1 MYSMKTERLTAMK
14 RILSLCLALLL
25 AAALPCFCFCSCSK
39 KGEYDPPTGWKTASD
54 EHADFYLFVPDNW
67 TVDFSTAAAGAY
79 YSASDPSSVSFMAW
93 ELPNAD
99 TSLDDWWDINRSELE
114 KVFGNFTLESEE
126 NMTLTKDSLYARK
139 YVWTG
144 DLGGNA
150 YRYMQVAALKG
161 TAVYLFTYASV
172 EENFESHL
180 ESVDEMLGFLIIK

>member
-1 MYSMKTERLTAMK
+1 MK
-14 RILSLCLALLL
+14 RIIALCLALLL
-25 AAALPCFCFCSCSK
+25 SAALLCSCSE
-39 KGEYDPPTGWKTASD
+39 KGEFDPPTGWKTASD

-79 YSASDPSSVSFMAW
+79 YSSSDPSSVSFMAW

-99 TSLDDWWDINRSELE
+99 TSLDDWWELNRDELG
-114 KVFGNFTLESEE
+114 KVFADFNLESEE
-126 NMTLTKDSLYARK
+126 NMTLVKNNLYARK

-144 DLGGNA
+144 EIGGNA

-180 ESVDEMLGFLIIK
+180 ETIDEMLGFLIIK